1 MMARG
6 AKLDEVK
13 RSSIRIPMSVCE
25 RIDFLMDSVRSRILD
40 AACSRAEA
48 RQGPADANRVTEQ
61 DCLQAASEVLQQTA
75 EELERLLT
83 KSVSRDARVRN
94 TARRIA

>member
-1 MMARG
+1 MARG
-6 AKLDEVK
+6 AKLDGGK
-13 RSSIRIPMSVCE
+13 RSSVRIPMSVCE

-40 AACSRAEA
+40 AACLQAEA
-48 RQGPADANRVTEQ
+48 RKGPTDANRVTEQ
-61 DCLQAASEVLQQTA
+61 DCLQAASKVLQQTSA
-75 EELERLLT
+75 ELERLLT